1 MVLRAL
7 LPLRLEFETLK
18 MILEIGTGV
27 EKAEL
32 RVKRSAKKA
41 EKKQEATMLVLRF
54 IHGFIGVS
62 RRTSQNIIQKSK

>member
-41 EKKQEATMLVLRF
+41 EKKQEATRCYVLYDSS
-54 IHGFIGVS
+54 VS
-62 RRTSQNIIQKSK
+62 SSNTKSK

>member
-1 MVLRAL
+1 
-7 LPLRLEFETLK
+7 

-62 RRTSQNIIQKSK
+62 RRTSQKPKYYTKK